1 MKTAK
6 MDITATIANNYRR
19 KKDVSLFGTWY
30 AVIIDRYSREI
41 KREE

>member
-1 MKTAK
+1 MKRAK
-6 MDITATIANNYRR
+6 LDITATITNNDRR

-30 AVIIDRYSREI
+30 AVIIVRYSREI